1 MNLLAPIAL
10 ALGITLPI
18 IVVFYLLKVRRRDEE
33 VSSTFLWN
41 DLIRDLAAHE
51 PLQRLKWN
59 LLLLLQLV
67 GLALITFAIARPF
80 SQQVGD
86 KPVQAIL
93 LLDGSASM
101 QSKDV
106 QPSRFGRA
114 VEAARNT
121 LNNLPENSLA
131 TAILVAAHPQVLVA
145 ATADRQRVD
154 HALES
159 AQPSGAA
166 ADMREALLL
175 ARSLGGDPS
184 SRRIYLF
191 TDGAFSLP
199 PDLPDDLGSVQVVP
213 VGEGTGNVAVTTL
226 SSRPDPQDNRRQ
238 QLFARVQNFSD
249 STEHAV
255 VSISVDG
262 QSLEDRNV
270 DLSANSESDQIF
282 DQLPAGARYASVT
295 LSTAGGQTAVGNG
308 LSLDDSAFA
317 VLTQRKPAQVLLVSA
332 GNQFLEKVLTLL
344 PNVDLYRI
352 ASTRYLA
359 VEADRFDIIVF
370 DNYLPPLLPRGN
382 LLVVNPPDRGPYRTT
397 GAVTRPKVTSWDR
410 DDPILSF
417 VDLQDLNIARAS
429 RLDTPRWA
437 RTLISAGD
445 GTPLMVAGQD
455 GDRRVTIL
463 PFDLQQSNLWTMS
476 AFPILMSNIVN
487 YLSPPGVVQATS
499 IHTGAGVAGAIA
511 ASAERARDGADG
523 AGQRDS
529 DRPGADQLRLDRR
542 ARPLPGAA
550 DRAGRPA
557 DGGRGPLRRE
567 PGESRRE
574 RHPPQIDGPEQSRA
588 NRSGRGDATARV
600 LGRPGRGGAAAVALR
615 VVLVSPAH
623 VEVRGNSLAHW
634 ERCRPP
640 CGRARRQTTPPGRR
654 PVRSAAR
661 R

>member
-1 MNLLAPIAL
+1 MNLLTPVAL
-10 ALGITLPI
+10 ALGVTLPI
-18 IVVFYLLKVRRRDEE
+18 VVIFYLLKVRRRDEE

-51 PLQRLKWN
+51 PLQRLRWN
-59 LLLLLQLV
+59 LLLLLQLI
-67 GLALITFAIARPF
+67 GLALITFAVARPF
-80 SQQVGD
+80 TQQVGE
-86 KPVQAIL
+86 KPVQAIF

-101 QSKDV
+101 QAKDV
-106 QPSRFGRA
+106 QPTRFAKA
-114 VEAARNT
+114 VDAARGT
-121 LNNLPENSLA
+121 LNGLPENSLA

-145 ATADRQRVD
+145 ATSDRQQVD
-154 HALES
+154 RALAS

-191 TDGAFSLP
+191 TDGAFTLP
-199 PDLPDDLGSVQVVP
+199 PDLPDDLGSVQVVQ
-213 VGEGTGNVAVTTL
+213 VGQDTGNVAVTTL

-238 QLFARVQNFSD
+238 QLFARVQNLSD
-249 STEHAV
+249 TAEHAV

-262 QSLEDRNV
+262 QNLEDRNV
-270 DLSANSESDQIF
+270 DLDPNSESDQIF

-295 LSTAGGQTAVGNG
+295 VNTLGAQAGQDNG

-317 VLTQRKPAQVLLVSA
+317 VLTQRKPAQVLLVSS

-370 DNYLPPLLPRGN
+370 DSYLPPLLPRGN

-397 GAVTRPKVTSWDR
+397 GSVTRPKVTTWDR
-410 DDPILSF
+410 EDPILSF
-417 VDLQDLNIARAS
+417 VDLQDLNVARAAK
-429 RLDTPRWA
+429 LDMPRWA
-437 RTLISAGD
+437 KPLITAGD

-487 YLSPPGVVQATS
+487 YLSPPGVVQAPA
-499 IHTGAGVAGAIA
+499 IQTGSPESLAPLPQVQSVRVTGPTDQVTEFRTGQGLISYAATDTPGLYKIQQIVQGGQQTVDDDLFAANLANPDESDIRPRLTGLNNPGPIEAGVATL
-511 ASAERARDGADG
+511 
-523 AGQRDS
+523 QREFW
-529 DRPGADQLRLDRR
+529 G
-542 ARPLPGAA
+542 
-550 DRAGRPA
+550 
-557 DGGRGPLRRE
+557 
-567 PGESRRE
+567 
-574 RHPPQIDGPEQSRA
+574 
-588 NRSGRGDATARV
+588 V
-600 LGRPGRGGAAAVALR
+600 LAAV
-615 VVLVSPAH
+615 VLPLLLFEWFWFH
-623 VEVRGNSLAHW
+623 
-634 ERCRPP
+634 
-640 CGRARRQTTPPGRR
+640 RRT
-654 PVRSAAR
+654 
-661 R
+661 